1 MKQIVRR
8 AGRWLLGI
16 LTRLTIAKHRP
27 TIIAITGDGQTSV
40 AREVLYYVL
49 REGFPVRR
57 NLELPEAEFSV
68 PITVFDYPNYPTSKL
83 EWLWLVVKVF
93 GQLFTVRPYSHV
105 LVLELAPT
113 SQQVFDSWLRSLHP
127 QTLVII
133 GDTNLQLP
141 RTGMQVMKV
150 PDEMDEI
157 NDAVSKV
164 AQGLGIDE
172 VDIEL
177 GLTMV
182 NFPEPRVRFLTGA
195 AGQVIVDATHYY
207 FPLKLNSVLELV
219 AGFSDRKIA
228 FTPYELD
235 IQVLQENGW
244 EVNPRNYGGRKGDV
258 VILRGRR
265 TAEYK
270 KYKDKLG
277 KLD

>member
-1 MKQIVRR
+1 M
-8 AGRWLLGI
+8 LGI

-40 AREVLYYVL
+40 AREILYYIL

-68 PITVFDYPNYPTSKL
+68 PITVFDYRGYPNSKL
-83 EWLWLVVKVF
+83 EWLWMVIKVF

-113 SQQVFDSWLRSLHP
+113 SQQVFDSWLEYLHP
-127 QTLVII
+127 QTLIVV
-133 GDTNLQLP
+133 GGTVLQLP
-141 RTGMQVMKV
+141 HAGMQIMKL
-150 PDEMDEI
+150 PDEMGKISQTASE
-157 NDAVSKV
+157 V
-164 AQGLGIDE
+164 ARNLGMQE

-182 NFPEPRVRFLTGA
+182 NFPEPRVRFLTGS
-195 AGQVIVDATHYY
+195 AGQVVVDATHYY

-219 AGFSDRKIA
+219 DGFAGRKVA

-235 IQVLQENGW
+235 IKLLQEKGW
-244 EVNPRNYGGRKGDV
+244 EVNPKSYLGKKSDV
-258 VILRGRR
+258 VLLRGRR
-265 TAEYK
+265 MAEYK